1 MAKRNVLIMIRVE
14 NNIAFSDIEGKELR
28 VIGTGMRGKR
38 FVLINGLTVDVLEEV
53 DPLPPN
59 DEEETDD
66 GDSV

>member
-1 MAKRNVLIMIRVE
+1 MIVVE
-14 NNIAFSDIEGKELR
+14 NDIARSDAQGKELR
-28 VIGTGMRGKR
+28 VIGTGVRGAA
-38 FVLINGLTVDVLEEV
+38 FLLANGLTVDMLEEV

>member
-38 FVLINGLTVDVLEEV
+38 FVLINGLTVDMLEEV
-53 DPLPPN
+53 DPLPPI